1 MSPVFVLVSWLP
13 LSFVWACITGAMIR
27 AGQGQQRGE
36 Q

>member
-1 MSPVFVLVSWLP
+1 MSPVFILVSCLP
-13 LSFVWACITGAMIR
+13 LSFVWACIAGAVIR